1 MSVDLVSR
9 LRRIPDAVMPV
20 SFDVEHVLR
29 RGHRRRGRKRVA
41 VAATV
46 LAVIA
51 AGASSIPLVGS
62 RTVLLERLGDN
73 LPAATTP
80 SSAGTAA
87 TRDWRTHTLT
97 ALDGSVVEIYG
108 PPQLGADGATI
119 IGTVAFESAALE
131 FTAGGPSYATFVRTW
146 EGLELGAPLRH
157 DSGGALRAGQLDA
170 TSAVALWEGDFYT
183 MSTTSG
189 SLDVSGLIELISR
202 VGILERRG
210 GLVLDLGAVGVFD
223 DVAPPTVHQPLP
235 GVGSLEVRPEP
246 SSASLPPSGR
256 PEQVSGGL
264 LFEQGDGSLVLVTD
278 SARAS
283 LTPSSPATLEAA
295 RRVATELR
303 ISWEPPS

>member
-1 MSVDLVSR
+1 MMSVDLVSR

-20 SFDVEHVLR
+20 SFDAEQVLR

-108 PPQLGADGATI
+108 PPELDADGATV
-119 IGTVAFESAALE
+119 IGTVIFESAVLE
-131 FTAGGPSYATFVRTW
+131 FTAGGPSYASFVRTW
-146 EGLELGAPLRH
+146 EDPVWCA
-157 DSGGALRAGQLDA
+157 A
-170 TSAVALWEGDFYT
+170 SA
-183 MSTTSG
+183 
-189 SLDVSGLIELISR
+189 
-202 VGILERRG
+202 
-210 GLVLDLGAVGVFD
+210 
-223 DVAPPTVHQPLP
+223 
-235 GVGSLEVRPEP
+235 
-246 SSASLPPSGR
+246 
-256 PEQVSGGL
+256 
-264 LFEQGDGSLVLVTD
+264 
-278 SARAS
+278 
-283 LTPSSPATLEAA
+283 
-295 RRVATELR
+295 
-303 ISWEPPS
+303 